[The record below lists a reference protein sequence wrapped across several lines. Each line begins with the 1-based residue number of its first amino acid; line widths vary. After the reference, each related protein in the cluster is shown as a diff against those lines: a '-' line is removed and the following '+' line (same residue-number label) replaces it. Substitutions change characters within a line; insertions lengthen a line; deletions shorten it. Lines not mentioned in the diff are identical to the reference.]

1 MTALQRLIWM
11 QALWLLL
18 ALSYNAVSWW
28 QLNVGLAGL
37 SPTNPVIAFFVVAVI
52 ALPIIGLGLAG
63 KNRLYF
69 HLNWLFIFM
78 TGSATYTHL
87 LPYLGYADFSSYAST
102 LSWALALLIN
112 LFGMI
117 AGILATWQVFQLK
130 TMAATQP
137 C

>member
-28 QLNVGLAGL
+28 QLNVGLAAL
-37 SPTNPVIAFFVVAVI
+37 SPTNPVVAFFVVAVI

-78 TGSATYTHL
+78 TGSAAYTHL
-87 LPYLGYADFSSYAST
+87 LPYFGYADFSSYAST
-102 LSWALALLIN
+102 LSWSLALLIN
-112 LFGMI
+112 VFGMI
-117 AGILATWQVFQLK
+117 VGILATWQVVRSRA
-130 TMAATQP
+130 MAATQS